1 MSTTKNHEL
10 ELMEARK
17 ASPDW
22 IGIQVLTGLIA
33 AGSGLFQEERD
44 TARINAMS
52 PDRKAKAVDLITR
65 WSELYREVIDLNKDI
80 DDELQGG
87 IK

>member
-1 MSTTKNHEL
+1 MTTTKNYEL

-22 IGIQVLTGLIA
+22 FGIQVLTGLVA

-44 TARINAMS
+44 TARIKAMS

>member
-1 MSTTKNHEL
+1 MTTTKNYEL

-22 IGIQVLTGLIA
+22 FGIQVLTGLVA

-52 PDRKAKAVDLITR
+52 PDRKAKAVDLINR
-65 WSELYREVIDLNKDI
+65 WSELYREVMDLNQGI
-80 DDELQGG
+80 NDELQGG

>member
-1 MSTTKNHEL
+1 MTTTKNYEL

-22 IGIQVLTGLIA
+22 IGIQVLTGLVA
-33 AGSGLFQEERD
+33 AGSRMFQEERD
-44 TARINAMS
+44 KARINAMS
-52 PDRKAKAVDLITR
+52 PDRKDKTVDLITR
-65 WSELYREVIDLNKDI
+65 WSELYREVVHLNQDI
-80 DDELQGG
+80 NEELEGG

>member
-1 MSTTKNHEL
+1 MSTRNNEL
-10 ELMEARK
+10 QIHEARK

-22 IGIQVLTGLIA
+22 FGIQVLTGLV
-33 AGSGLFQEERD
+33 AGGAGLFQEARD
-44 TARINAMS
+44 SARINAMS

>member
-1 MSTTKNHEL
+1 MTTSRNYEL

-22 IGIQVLTGLIA
+22 IGIQVLTGLVA
-33 AGSGLFQEERD
+33 SGSGLFREERD

-52 PDRKAKAVDLITR
+52 PDRKAKTVDLINR
-65 WSELYREVIDLNKDI
+65 WLELYGEVRDLNQDI
-80 DDELQGG
+80 NEELEGG

>member
-1 MSTTKNHEL
+1 MSTRNNEL
-10 ELMEARK
+10 ELHKART

-22 IGIQVLTGLIA
+22 IGIQVLIGLVA

-52 PDRKAKAVDLITR
+52 PDRKAKAVDLINR
-65 WSELYREVIDLNKDI
+65 WSELYREVMDLNQGI
-80 DDELQGG
+80 NDELQGG

>member
-1 MSTTKNHEL
+1 
-10 ELMEARK
+10 MEARK

-22 IGIQVLTGLIA
+22 FGIQVLTGLVA

>member
-1 MSTTKNHEL
+1 VTTTKNYEL

-22 IGIQVLTGLIA
+22 FGIQVLTGLVA

>member
-1 MSTTKNHEL
+1 MSTRNNEL
-10 ELMEARK
+10 ELHKARM

-22 IGIQVLTGLIA
+22 IGIQVLMGLVA
-33 AGSGLFQEERD
+33 AGAGLFQEERD

-52 PDRKAKAVDLITR
+52 PDRKAKAVDLINR
-65 WSELYREVIDLNKDI
+65 WSELYQEVMDLNQGI
-80 DDELQGG
+80 NDELKGG

>member
-22 IGIQVLTGLIA
+22 FGIQVLTGLVA

>member
-22 IGIQVLTGLIA
+22 FGIQVLIGLVA
-33 AGSGLFQEERD
+33 AGSGLFKEERD

>member
-33 AGSGLFQEERD
+33 AGSRLFQGERD
-44 TARINAMS
+44 KARINAMS
-52 PDRKAKAVDLITR
+52 PDRKAKTVDLITR
-65 WSELYREVIDLNKDI
+65 WSDLYREVVDLNQDI
-80 DDELQGG
+80 NEELEGG

>member
-1 MSTTKNHEL
+1 MTTTKNYEL

-22 IGIQVLTGLIA
+22 FGIQVLTGLVA

>member
-1 MSTTKNHEL
+1 MTTTKNYEL

-22 IGIQVLTGLIA
+22 IGIQVLTGLVA

>member
-1 MSTTKNHEL
+1 MTTKNYEL

-22 IGIQVLTGLIA
+22 FGIQVLTALVAG
-33 AGSGLFQEERD
+33 GSGLFQEERD

>member
-22 IGIQVLTGLIA
+22 IGIQALTELVA
-33 AGSGLFQEERD
+33 AGSGLFQEEQD
-44 TARINAMS
+44 KARINAMS
-52 PDRKAKAVDLITR
+52 PDRKAKTVDLITR
-65 WSELYREVIDLNKDI
+65 WSELYREVVHLNQDI
-80 DDELQGG
+80 NEELEGG

>member
-1 MSTTKNHEL
+1 MSTTNNEL

-22 IGIQVLTGLIA
+22 IGIQAVTGLVA
-33 AGSGLFQEERD
+33 AGAGLFQEERE

-52 PDRKAKAVDLITR
+52 PDRKAKAVDLINR
-65 WSELYREVIDLNKDI
+65 WSELYREVMDLNQGI
-80 DDELQGG
+80 NDELQGG